1 MQRIEA
7 LRPLFPRNSFLII
20 NGKKINDEN
29 NGGLKFQAE
38 IKSGNDKK
46 IGVGRFYIYN
56 LSQDIFVGS
65 EVKLNFGYSDDVGE
79 YGIYEVVK
87 TNKIRDGGDIV
98 KELLCSERTK
108 SSSKI
113 ISLSIDGNVRISEAL
128 KKVCQSAGINIINM
142 DLLNDKV
149 YTNGYTCYNKA
160 FQEIKELVED
170 AESKMILKS
179 NNLYIYHKEFQEKI
193 INLSFKSGLIEN
205 PTFSEK
211 LINESEV
218 DISSDNKEGNLEWSA
233 KEPQLTA
240 TSTKEYDY
248 DIKCFPIH
256 YIKKGDT
263 INIESDT
270 FTGLAQVREIEI
282 FLKDSWIMK
291 LKVKV
296 L

>member
-7 LRPLFPRNSFLII
+7 LRPLFPRNSFLVI

-29 NGGLKFQAE
+29 NNGLKFQVE

-46 IGVGRFYIYN
+46 IGVGRFYIHN
-56 LSQDIFVGS
+56 LSQDIPVGS
-65 EVKLNFGYSDDVGE
+65 EIKLNFGYSDDVGE

-87 TNKIRDGGDIV
+87 TNKTREGGDII

-108 SSSKI
+108 ASSKI

-128 KKVCQSAGINIINM
+128 RKVCQSAGINIINM
-142 DLLNDKV
+142 ELLNDKV

-170 AESKMILKS
+170 AESKMILKA
-179 NNLYIYHKEFQEKI
+179 NDLYIYHKEFQEKI
-193 INLSFKSGLIEN
+193 INLSFRSGLIEN

-211 LINESEV
+211 LVNESEV
-218 DISSDNKEGNLEWSA
+218 DISNDNKEGNLEWKA
-233 KEPQLTA
+233 REPQLTA

-263 INIESDT
+263 INVESDT
-270 FTGLAQVREIEI
+270 FSGLVQVREIEI
-282 FLKDSWIMK
+282 KLKDSWIMK

>member
-142 DLLNDKV
+142 NLLNDKV

-211 LINESEV
+211 LVNESEV
-218 DISSDNKEGNLEWSA
+218 DISSDNKEGNLEWIA

>member
-1 MQRIEA
+1 MQKIEA
-7 LRPLFPRNSFLII
+7 LRPLFPRNSFLVI

-29 NGGLKFQAE
+29 NNGLKFQVE

-46 IGVGRFYIYN
+46 IGVGRFYIHN
-56 LSQDIFVGS
+56 LSQDIPVGS
-65 EVKLNFGYSDDVGE
+65 EIKLNFGYSDDVGE

-87 TNKIRDGGDIV
+87 TNKTREGGDII

-108 SSSKI
+108 ASSKI

-128 KKVCQSAGINIINM
+128 RKVCQSAGINIINM
-142 DLLNDKV
+142 ELLNDKV

-170 AESKMILKS
+170 AESRMILKA
-179 NNLYIYHKEFQEKI
+179 NDLYIYHKEFQEKI
-193 INLSFKSGLIEN
+193 INLSFRSGLIEN

-211 LINESEV
+211 IVNESEV
-218 DISSDNKEGNLEWSA
+218 DISNDNKEGNLEWRTR
-233 KEPQLTA
+233 EPQLTA

-256 YIKKGDT
+256 YIKKGDI
-263 INIESDT
+263 INVESDT
-270 FTGLAQVREIEI
+270 FSGLVQVREIEI
-282 FLKDSWIMK
+282 ELKESWIMK

>member
-211 LINESEV
+211 LVNESEV
-218 DISSDNKEGNLEWSA
+218 DISSDNKEGNLEWIA

>member
-1 MQRIEA
+1 MQRITA
-7 LRPLFPRNSFLII
+7 LRPLFPRNSFLVV
-20 NGKKINDEN
+20 NGKTINDEN

-56 LSQDIFVGS
+56 LSQDIAVGS
-65 EVKLNFGYSDDVGE
+65 EVKLNFGYADDVGE
-79 YGIYEVVK
+79 YGIYEVIK
-87 TNKIRDGGDIV
+87 TNKYRDGGDIV
-98 KELLCSERTK
+98 KELLCSERSK
-108 SSSKI
+108 STSKI
-113 ISLSIDGNVRISEAL
+113 ISLSIDGNVRISDAL

-142 DLLNDKV
+142 ELLNDKI

-179 NNLYIYHKEFQEKI
+179 NDLYIYHKELKEKI
-193 INLSFKSGLIEN
+193 ISLSFGSGLIEN

-211 LINESEV
+211 LVNESEIDV
-218 DISSDNKEGNLEWSA
+218 ASDNKEGNVEWTS
-233 KEPQLTA
+233 KKPQLTA
-240 TSTKEYDY
+240 TTTKEYDY
-248 DIKCFPIH
+248 NIKCFPIH

-263 INIESDT
+263 VNIVSDT

-282 FLKDSWIMK
+282 NLKDSWIMN

>member
-193 INLSFKSGLIEN
+193 INLSFRSGLIEN

-211 LINESEV
+211 LVNESEV
-218 DISSDNKEGNLEWSA
+218 DISNDNKEGNLEWKA
-233 KEPQLTA
+233 REPQLTA

-263 INIESDT
+263 INVESDT
-270 FTGLAQVREIEI
+270 FSGLVQVREIEI
-282 FLKDSWIMK
+282 ELKDSWIMK